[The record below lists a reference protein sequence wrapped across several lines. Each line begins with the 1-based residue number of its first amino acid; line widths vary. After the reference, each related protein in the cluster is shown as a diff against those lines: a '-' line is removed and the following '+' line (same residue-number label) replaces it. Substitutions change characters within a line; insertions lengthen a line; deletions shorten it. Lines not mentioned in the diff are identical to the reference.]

1 MNFWNWGNNIWNVR
15 DFILSGVAISSKLL
29 SIPNICF
36 YLRIYLLGEQ
46 TTYFDSMAW
55 ITYLFKQYFRN
66 TANLTFD
73 KNYEINSRN
82 LEVLDVN
89 STLRIYIY
97 QCSFSWIKSQL
108 SSFMYNT
115 VEARLT
121 VVWKLIY
128 KRHTIQ
134 LLFSFKTVHFS
145 FKTQNIHATVVSFSR
160 H

>member
-1 MNFWNWGNNIWNVR
+1 MFV
-15 DFILSGVAISSKLL
+15 ILSFPVLRFQANFYRFQIFA
-29 SIPNICF
+29 SI
-36 YLRIYLLGEQ
+36 YVY
-46 TTYFDSMAW
+46 
-55 ITYLFKQYFRN
+55 TYLVNKLH
-66 TANLTFD
+66 TLILWHELPTFL
-73 KNYEINSRN
+73 NSISETQRTWH
-82 LEVLDVN
+82 LIKIMKSIVETWKF
-89 STLRIYIY
+89 SMWIQHSEYIY